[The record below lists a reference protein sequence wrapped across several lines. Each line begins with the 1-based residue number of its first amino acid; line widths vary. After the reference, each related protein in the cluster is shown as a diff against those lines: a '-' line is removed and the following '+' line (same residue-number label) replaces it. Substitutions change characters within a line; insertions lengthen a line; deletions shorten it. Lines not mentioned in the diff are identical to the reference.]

1 MSQDESPG
9 NESPETEQSPGTSAG
24 VDDTSQENPVVA
36 ALCYIVGILVA
47 VIVLATDMKK
57 SRYMRFHAF
66 HSLFLAVVVI
76 VVWVIGFVLMILLAM
91 MPGIRFF
98 APFILPLI
106 GLAVLILCILLAVK
120 AYNKEEVE
128 LPVIT
133 QMARDQADK
142 MKV

>member
-9 NESPETEQSPGTSAG
+9 NESPETEQSAGTSAG

-106 GLAVLILCILLAVK
+106 GLAVLVLCILLAVK